1 MALQAFPSI
10 SESKRLRDG
19 TTYAFVHLRPADPQK
34 PTFLLLHGFPSS
46 SWDWRHQNLQLE
58 KAGYGV
64 LAPDLLGYG
73 DTDKPTELEAYSMK
87 RMSSHVV
94 EILQGKGLHK
104 VIGVAHN
111 W

>member
-10 SESKRLRDG
+10 SESLRLSDG
-19 TTYAFVHLRPADPQK
+19 TTYAFVFSPAVKPK

-46 SWDWRHQNLQLE
+46 SWDWRHQIAPLKE
-58 KAGYGV
+58 AGYGV

-73 DTDKPTELEAYSMK
+73 DTDKPDELEAYSIK
-87 RMSSHVV
+87 RMSGHMI
-94 EILQGKGLHK
+94 EILQAKGLEL
-104 VIGVAHN
+104 VVGVAHD

>member
-10 SESKRLRDG
+10 SESIRLKDG
-19 TTYAFVHLRPADPQK
+19 TTYAFVHLRPINPK

-46 SWDWRHQNLQLE
+46 SWDWRHQIFQLE
-58 KAGYGV
+58 NAGYGV

-87 RMSSHVV
+87 RMCSHVV
-94 EILQGKGLHK
+94 EILQGKGLQK
-104 VIGVAHN
+104 VVGVAHD

>member
-10 SESKRLRDG
+10 SESLQLKDG
-19 TTYAFVHLRPADPQK
+19 TTYAFVFSSAVEPQK

-46 SWDWRHQNLQLE
+46 SWDWRQQIFQLKE
-58 KAGYGV
+58 AGYGV

-73 DTDKPTELEAYSMK
+73 DTDKPDELKAYSMK
-87 RMSSHVV
+87 RMSGHMV
-94 EILQGKGLHK
+94 EILQAKGLEL
-104 VIGVAHN
+104 VVGVAHD

>member
-10 SESKRLRDG
+10 SESLRLKDG
-19 TTYAFVHLRPADPQK
+19 TTYAFVYSPAVKPQK

-46 SWDWRHQNLQLE
+46 SWDWRHQISQLKE
-58 KAGYGV
+58 AGYGV

-73 DTDKPTELEAYSMK
+73 DTDKPNELEAYSMK
-87 RMSSHVV
+87 IMAGHVIG
-94 EILQGKGLHK
+94 ILQAKGLEL
-104 VIGVAHN
+104 VVAVAHD

>member
-10 SESKRLRDG
+10 SESLRLTDG
-19 TTYAFVHLRPADPQK
+19 TTYAFVYSPAAQPQK

-46 SWDWRHQNLQLE
+46 SWDWRHQIFQLKE
-58 KAGYGV
+58 AGYGV

-73 DTDKPTELEAYSMK
+73 DTDKPNEVEAYSMK
-87 RMSSHVV
+87 RMTGHVV
-94 EILQGKGLHK
+94 EILQAKGLEL
-104 VIGVAHN
+104 VVAVAHD